1 MYFLTYA
8 RHFSYV
14 VLQRKHATE
23 GKTGA
28 TCFPFLI
35 TQMSSFLLPALSLR
49 NNTEILSKYVTAE
62 YRNIPG
68 KSLTAYKMSPDLIR
82 LVRHF
87 PKG

>member
-1 MYFLTYA
+1 MPDLIICGPSEETLLSA
-8 RHFSYV
+8 
-14 VLQRKHATE
+14 AD

-28 TCFPFLI
+28 TYFPALI
-35 TQMSSFLLPALSLR
+35 MRVCSCLLPALSLR
-49 NNTEILSKYVTAE
+49 NNTEILLIYITNE